1 MFMFLPVGEV
11 DVDWLAVDDI
21 IVALQPI
28 S

>member
-1 MFMFLPVGEV
+1 MFLPVGEV